1 MSALNSPDNIVIE
14 RQQYRFQRTNRIL
27 ILLMLIGA
35 AIVAYGLYSA
45 FTAIPARGSDGAG
58 SVAFIGEATLEQWN
72 SVANSEGMTLKQ
84 VAEHN
89 CKIDLGILNT
99 LVYPHSVRGEYPVMH
114 ITFMCVRVAPPRGDA

>member
-1 MSALNSPDNIVIE
+1 MSALNNPDNIVIE

-45 FTAIPARGSDGAG
+45 FTAMPARGQELGDTLISGR
-58 SVAFIGEATLEQWN
+58 VTLEEWQAVVN
-72 SVANSEGMTLKQ
+72 DKGMTFGQ
-84 VAEHN
+84 VAENN
-89 CKIDLGILNT
+89 CIEKGGILKT
-99 LVYPHSVRGEYPVMH
+99 FRYPHSVRGESPVMH